1 MIFLP
6 APVFVEEKKIPSA
19 KRLTNIA
26 YISPASAILFTL
38 ESAFENVGEDPTC
51 NIIITYSSSNVPPQ
65 KAAWFSQEP
74 IFGPKNPSAAPRFCG
89 FKSNLCHGNIKIEI
103 RQAFLRKPFKRLG
116 ARRSYFLRAM
126 GESASL
132 TQYFAVS
139 SSSSSSL
146 QMIYLNVE
154 YKDRSRTSY
163 SQTFEASINV

>member
-103 RQAFLRKPFKRLG
+103 RQAFLRKPLADRPANANKR
-116 ARRSYFLRAM
+116 R
-126 GESASL
+126 
-132 TQYFAVS
+132 YFAPHRLRLRYRTCVCLLRS
-139 SSSSSSL
+139 SFRAGH
-146 QMIYLNVE
+146 QVR
-154 YKDRSRTSY
+154 DRGL
-163 SQTFEASINV
+163 